1 VSHHDWRLFAVAA
14 AVGLVTSGFGGLA
27 GGVLVGGEALGRQ
40 LAALMGGF
48 YGNLAGFLGV
58 LLGLVVLAFFG

>member
-1 VSHHDWRLFAVAA
+1 
-14 AVGLVTSGFGGLA
+14 VTSGFGGLA